1 MSWLR
6 EIEADEILQYDVMM
20 ASIISQ
26 TEKFCML
33 FESLRC
39 SIQNST

>member
-6 EIEADEILQYDVMM
+6 EVAANEILQYDVMM
-20 ASIISQ
+20 GLIIRQ

-39 SIQNST
+39 T